1 MRRVTPQSSR
11 TLAAIFVGGGLG
23 AMARVEVAEA
33 LPVHPGAFPWAT
45 LLVNVVGAALLGWF
59 TTRLQERLPL
69 SVYRRPFLGTGICG
83 GLTTFS
89 TMQVELLK
97 LLDRG
102 DVGLALLYA
111 VTSVVA
117 GLAAVLLAT
126 NLVRW
131 SL

>member
-1 MRRVTPQSSR
+1 MPPPSSR
-11 TLAAIFVGGGLG
+11 TLAAICAGGALG
-23 AMARVEVAEA
+23 AMARAEVADA

-45 LLVNVVGAALLGWF
+45 FLVNIAGAALLGWF

-89 TMQVELLK
+89 TMQLELLR

-102 DVGLALLYA
+102 DV
-111 VTSVVA
+111 
-117 GLAAVLLAT
+117 
-126 NLVRW
+126 
-131 SL
+131 

>member
-1 MRRVTPQSSR
+1 MTSQSSR
-11 TLAAIFVGGGLG
+11 TLGAIFAGGALG
-23 AMARVEVAEA
+23 AIARVEVARA

-45 LLVNVVGAALLGWF
+45 FIVNIAGAALLGWF

-102 DVGLALLYA
+102 DVGLALAYA
-111 VTSVVA
+111 VASVVA

>member
-1 MRRVTPQSSR
+1 MTPPSPR
-11 TLAAIFVGGGLG
+11 MLAAVFAGGALG
-23 AMARVEVAEA
+23 TIARAEVAEA

-45 LLVNVVGAALLGWF
+45 FLVNIAGAALLGWF

-69 SVYRRPFLGTGICG
+69 SVFRRPFLGTGICG

-89 TMQVELLK
+89 TMQLELLK

-102 DVGLALLYA
+102 DVGLALCYA
-111 VTSVVA
+111 AASVVA